1 MKKIISIL
9 LIVLICIAPVSVSA
23 NTSETD
29 VTHTIMGDANNDK
42 KVTAADARLVLRVSS
57 KLEPTDKVSLYN
69 ADTNADGK
77 INASDA
83 RSVLRVAAKLSEFV
97 NGFDGKGTPC
107 VINVLKNNKYSLDLT
122 YKDKAATDVITI
134 SLARDGDNIYMTSSD
149 MGFDMDSMGFS
160 SCGIMINDSKIY
172 AILGSDKSNIAMYI
186 PDSMCDEFGM
196 SKNDL
201 LEITDMIDSLIP
213 ENLGSAE
220 QITFNNETAYRYTYE
235 VENQECFLIVSDA
248 GKILSIDRSDDSS
261 LFVNLENIS
270 YDEVGEFFELNN
282 YDLL

>member
-23 NTSETD
+23 STSDTD
-29 VTHTIMGDANNDK
+29 VTHTMMGDANNDK
-42 KVTAADARLVLRVSS
+42 KVNAADARILLRVSS
-57 KLEPTDKVSLYN
+57 RLEPADKVNLYN

-77 INASDA
+77 INATDA
-83 RSVLRVAAKLSEFV
+83 RAVLRVAANLSKFV

-149 MGFDMDSMGFS
+149 MGFEMDSMGFS
-160 SCGIMINDSKIY
+160 SCGIMINDNKIY
-172 AILGSDKSNIAMYI
+172 AILGNDKANIAMYV
-186 PDSMCDEFGM
+186 PDSMCDELGM
-196 SKNDL
+196 SKDEL
-201 LEITDMIDSLIP
+201 LEITNMIDSLIP
-213 ENLGSAE
+213 ENIGEAE
-220 QITFNNETAYRYTYE
+220 QITFNNEIAYRYSYE
-235 VENQECFLIVSDA
+235 VDNQKCFLTVSA
-248 GKILSIDRSDDSS
+248 TGKILSIDRTDDITS
-261 LFVNLENIS
+261 FVNFENIS
-270 YDEVGEFFELNN
+270 YDAVNKFFDLNN